1 MRGTPAFT
9 VHAVSRYIERV
20 KPSLNPE
27 RARAECKALAALGF
41 VSVNAPRWLVFDGDC
56 DGWLHCGDV
65 AFPLKNGYAVTCL
78 VRGLMP
84 ASIRAHRNRDR
95 SQRTYAA
102 THKHRPQGRPSVGE
116 AA

>member
-1 MRGTPAFT
+1 MPSPAFT

-20 KPSLNPE
+20 KPSLSANN
-27 RARAECKALAALGF
+27 ARRECEQLAGLGF

-95 SQRTYAA
+95 ARRTYAA
-102 THKHRPQGRPSVGE
+102 THKRRPQGRPSVGE